1 MATTLLGPLLPLL
14 ASRWALSD
22 AAAGALFTAQF
33 AGQLSSTTL
42 STVLTARLGEQRT
55 LALGFALVAM
65 GVAAVGVVPG
75 SLGWLAVLTYGLGLG
90 CVLPVTNILV
100 AALAPARAASALSLV
115 NVSWGIGAMVWPLVV
130 TALTGVH
137 PAGPTMLL
145 AVASTAV
152 GVTWLARP
160 VIEGGGVRTDRSTA
174 TRPAPAVPARVVASY
189 AALILLYVGSEIAI
203 SGWVAAFA
211 RRMATG
217 QGAWAYAPTA
227 FWSAQTAGR
236 LLAPLM
242 LRRVSESWLLVS
254 SLVASVIA
262 VLGLSTAT
270 SSVGGVIGAAA
281 LAGLGVA
288 AIFPL
293 LWAGVTREVAPSR
306 PAAVGPLFAAGGVG
320 GALLPWLVGVV
331 STGHGLGTGL
341 LVPLAALALMLLL
354 TVPGTVKNVKG
365 PGTT

>member
-22 AAAGALFTAQF
+22 ASAGALFTAQF

-55 LALGFALVAM
+55 LALGFALVAV
-65 GVAAVGVVPG
+65 GVAAVGVVPA

-152 GVTWLARP
+152 GVTWLAVP
-160 VIEGGGVRTDRSTA
+160 AIEGRRGQNGPVDAHTACGCGARAGRGVVCRAHSLVRRIGDRHQRLGRRLRAAHGHRSGRLGVRANGILECADGG
-174 TRPAPAVPARVVASY
+174 PPARPPGAASGER
-189 AALILLYVGSEIAI
+189 A
-203 SGWVAAFA
+203 VAAGLEPGGLRQRGA
-211 RRMATG
+211 LSQHRHLLGGRRH
-217 QGAWAYAPTA
+217 
-227 FWSAQTAGR
+227 
-236 LLAPLM
+236 
-242 LRRVSESWLLVS
+242 RRV
-254 SLVASVIA
+254 
-262 VLGLSTAT
+262 
-270 SSVGGVIGAAA
+270 GAGWPRRRRD
-281 LAGLGVA
+281 L
-288 AIFPL
+288 
-293 LWAGVTREVAPSR
+293 
-306 PAAVGPLFAAGGVG
+306 PAAVGRRHARGGPQPSGGGRTAICRRRRRRCAAAVAGWRRVQ
-320 GALLPWLVGVV
+320 PVTV
-331 STGHGLGTGL
+331 
-341 LVPLAALALMLLL
+341 LAPACWFRWRACC
-354 TVPGTVKNVKG
+354 
-365 PGTT
+365 